1 MKWSTSY
8 FVHMF
13 LIYYLDNNTCVRLY
27 IQIRAQRRIL
37 YFLCN
42 VRAQC
47 YLCVTMVLTCKG
59 FRHAQHLSR
68 HILLLHNNMVYV
80 CVQGGS
86 SK

>member
-1 MKWSTSY
+1 MRAP
-8 FVHMF
+8 
-13 LIYYLDNNTCVRLY
+13 IYTNTCATSDTL
-27 IQIRAQRRIL
+27 I
-37 YFLCN
+37 LCN
-42 VRAQC
+42 ARAQC